1 MDVDSGP
8 DGGLAKL
15 KQLAGDLLV
24 VEVPDLG
31 VLDQIATLAA
41 EVAAQR
47 REATRQELLERV
59 ARDAQAILPVAGRAL
74 RVRLGEFP
82 ADELTAVAALLQAAT
97 GAREAFT
104 QADTD
109 LRAAHGRGDYAAMA
123 PLALEA
129 DRRKT
134 ALADAIAAVEQRL
147 GPGDAPLPES
157 AAAAEEAAAA
167 PAADD
172 APPESPDGVPGDG
185 QGESPVERPRLRA
198 LIRQMRSVPD
208 VAATRR

>member
-31 VLDQIATLAA
+31 VLDEIAALAA

-47 REATRQELLERV
+47 RAAARQELLERL
-59 ARDAQAILPVAGRAL
+59 ARGAQAILPAAGEAL
-74 RVRLGEFP
+74 RLRLGELP
-82 ADELTAVAALLQAAT
+82 DDELTAVAALLQEAT
-97 GAREAFT
+97 SAREAFV

-109 LRAAHGRGDYAAMA
+109 LREAHGRGDYAAMA

-134 ALADAIAAVEQRL
+134 AQADAIAAVEKRL
-147 GPGDAPLPES
+147 VPGDAPQPQ
-157 AAAAEEAAAA
+157 AA
-167 PAADD
+167 PAAEQAEAAPVADD
-172 APPESPDGVPGDG
+172 GPAAPPDGMPVDG
-185 QGESPVERPRLRA
+185 EGEGPVERPRLRA
-198 LIRQMRSVPD
+198 LIRQMRAVPD
-208 VAATRR
+208 VASARR